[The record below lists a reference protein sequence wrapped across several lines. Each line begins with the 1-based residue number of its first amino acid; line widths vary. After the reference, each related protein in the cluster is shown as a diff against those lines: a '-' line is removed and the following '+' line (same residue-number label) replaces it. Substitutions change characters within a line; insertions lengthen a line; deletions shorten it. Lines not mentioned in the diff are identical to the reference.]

1 VGGRLDGKPRGLSD
15 RMITYLFT
23 LIKASLNHA
32 VRLRLVAMNEAVLV
46 DPPRKRDAKRE
57 MIVWSDEELARFLVT
72 AGEDRWHPLWHIALL
87 VGMRRE
93 ELLGLRWRDMDLDKG
108 WLKVEQCV
116 VARHGKISVKQ
127 TKNNASWRTIHLDP
141 AAVDLLKEHRLR
153 QKEHRMRT
161 LRTWEDHD
169 LVFPSLRGT
178 PLDPDNATKYFNRVV
193 EVSGV
198 RRITLHGL
206 RHLCAS
212 YGLVAGVDQLTLSRR
227 LGHSRPSTTTD
238 LYGRLVPGADERAA
252 GTIATRILGR
262 KERPA

>member
-1 VGGRLDGKPRGLSD
+1 
-15 RMITYLFT
+15 
-23 LIKASLNHA
+23 
-32 VRLRLVAMNEAVLV
+32 
-46 DPPRKRDAKRE
+46 
-57 MIVWSDEELARFLVT
+57 
-72 AGEDRWHPLWHIALL
+72 
-87 VGMRRE
+87 MRRE
-93 ELLGLRWRDMDLDKG
+93 ELLGLR

-127 TKNNASWRTIHLDP
+127 TKNNASWRTIHLDQ

-153 QKEHRMRT
+153 QKQHRMRT
-161 LRTWEDHD
+161 LWAWEDHD

-178 PLDPDNATKYFNRVV
+178 PLDPDSATKYFNRVV
-193 EVSGV
+193 EASGV

-212 YGLVAGVDQLTLSRR
+212 YGLVAGVDQLTLSRW

-238 LYGRLVPGADERAA
+238 LCGRLVPGADERAA

-262 KERPA
+262 KECPA